1 MMMFLGVMAT
11 IVSARLYPAKNQLTM
26 ATVF

>member
-1 MMMFLGVMAT
+1 MMMFLGVTAT
-11 IVSARLYPAKNQLTM
+11 IVSARLYPAKNQLMM